1 MVWAEA
7 KMPAWLKN
15 MPIVQ
20 SQAIENSGANKM
32 ELSFEKLRLLKKKKP
47 GIKSSRIMIIYAQ
60 RKVSHIENAF

>member
-15 MPIVQ
+15 TPIVQ

-32 ELSFEKLRLLKKKKP
+32 ELSFEKLRLLKKKETWNK
-47 GIKSSRIMIIYAQ
+47 KQ
-60 RKVSHIENAF
+60 

>member
-47 GIKSSRIMIIYAQ
+47 GIKSSRIMITYAQ